1 MNWLIFSL
9 MTALCFGLY
18 GIFLHSGQ
26 ISMKDPSLGRYK
38 AFLFVGVAY
47 FVIAVLV
54 PLILLKVQGAMLNFP
69 AKGMGLSFIA
79 GLLGAVGAF
88 CILLAFGA
96 KGTPAGFFEPSP
108 AKRRRIR
115 YPLAVCSGD
124 PLGGVG
130 WLLGYHV

>member
-1 MNWLIFSL
+1 MNWLISSL

-54 PLILLKVQGAMLNFP
+54 PLILLKVQGATLNFP

-88 CILLAFGA
+88 CILLASLR
-96 KGTPAGFFEPSP
+96 KS
-108 AKRRRIR
+108 
-115 YPLAVCSGD
+115 
-124 PLGGVG
+124 
-130 WLLGYHV
+130 